1 MLCCP
6 GDTEDLVASHTQA
19 SEGPYRD
26 LVYPPLTKPSKT
38 FWGGE
43 KPHPCENGISQ
54 QKSSLGGHRGLLQLG
69 RHKLLS
75 RCIFVLFSPQSTQG
89 THGWDHP
96 LLVALQYPTK
106 GSSHHPKTP
115 LSPSA
120 PHNRQPWRAL
130 NNHRTLHPCWS
141 PGQHPPWLSTP
152 LGRHNGATR
161 FGKPFFRE
169 KKISKGKKSM
179 QIIII
184 KTKDVLGGFL
194 ELPGLGGSLQNG
206 PSHVNPAWATTGTS
220 LAETQSTAG
229 NFGCCRWDE
238 KALFRRRDGATA
250 SCH

>member
-1 MLCCP
+1 MGLIIDPLWGGGTPMLCCP
-6 GDTEDLVASHTQA
+6 GDTEDLVASHTRA

-26 LVYPPLTKPSKT
+26 LVYPPLTKPSTT
-38 FWGGE
+38 FFLGG

-69 RHKLLS
+69 RHKHLS
-75 RCIFVLFSPQSTQG
+75 RCIFVLFSPQSTRG

-141 PGQHPPWLSTP
+141 PGRHPPWLSTP
-152 LGRHNGATR
+152 FGRHNGATR
-161 FGKPFFRE
+161 FGKPFFR
-169 KKISKGKKSM
+169 GKKN
-179 QIIII
+179 Q
-184 KTKDVLGGFL
+184 
-194 ELPGLGGSLQNG
+194 
-206 PSHVNPAWATTGTS
+206 
-220 LAETQSTAG
+220 
-229 NFGCCRWDE
+229 
-238 KALFRRRDGATA
+238 
-250 SCH
+250 